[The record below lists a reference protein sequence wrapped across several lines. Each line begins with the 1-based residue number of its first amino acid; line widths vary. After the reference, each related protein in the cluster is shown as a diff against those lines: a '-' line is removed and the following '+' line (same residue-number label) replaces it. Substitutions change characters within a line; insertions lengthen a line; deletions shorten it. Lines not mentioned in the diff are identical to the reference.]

1 MGTWED
7 TLPPLMKEKLARI
20 GQPTPEEKARMKELD
35 NLDSVLAQFFKGDLD
50 SERLFE
56 RLKEYERQGK
66 QFLLTE
72 ARARLKSSFKSRKLR
87 IEFEELGDGRLSV
100 HLLEEEKAEEGEETE
115 GETNLVIELT
125 SDNFDPAVR
134 KHRLLV
140 VDCWAEWCA
149 PCRIVA
155 PVVEQLARDYRGK
168 ITFGKL
174 NVDKN
179 QSLALRY
186 GIMSIPTLLVFKDG
200 ELVDQVVGAMPRGA
214 LESQLARHIQDARS
228 QKAG

>member
-1 MGTWED
+1 MEAWED
-7 TLPPLMKEKLARI
+7 RLPPLIREKLARI

-35 NLDSVLAQFFKGDLD
+35 NLDSVLGQFFKGDLD
-50 SERLFE
+50 SESLFE

>member
-7 TLPPLMKEKLARI
+7 SLPPLMKEKLARI
-20 GQPTPEEKARMKELD
+20 GEPTAEEKERLKEQEELD
-35 NLDSVLAQFFKGDLD
+35 SLLSGFYKGWLD
-50 SERLFE
+50 SEGLYQ
-56 RLKEYERQGK
+56 RLKEYESQGK
-66 QFLLTE
+66 QSLLTE
-72 ARARLKSSFKSRKLR
+72 ARARLKGSFRSNNLR

-100 HLLEEEKAEEGEETE
+100 HLLGEEEAEEGEEAE
-115 GETNLVIELT
+115 EETNLVIELT

-134 KHRLLV
+134 NHRLLV

-155 PVVEQLARDYRGK
+155 PVVEQLARDYQGK

-179 QSLALRY
+179 RSLALRY

-214 LESQLARHIQDARS
+214 LESQLVRHI
-228 QKAG
+228 

>member
-1 MGTWED
+1 MEAWED
-7 TLPPLMKEKLARI
+7 RLPPLIREKLARI

-66 QFLLTE
+66 QFLLAE
-72 ARARLKSSFKSRKLR
+72 ARARLKNSFKSRKLR
-87 IEFEELGDGRLSV
+87 IEFEELGDGQLSV
-100 HLLEEEKAEEGEETE
+100 HLLGEEETEEGEGAKE
-115 GETNLVIELT
+115 ETNLIIELT
-125 SDNFDPAVR
+125 SDNFDQAVH

-155 PVVEQLARDYRGK
+155 PVVEQLARDYRGR
-168 ITFGKL
+168 IAFAKL
-174 NVDKN
+174 NVDKSR
-179 QSLALRY
+179 SLALRY
-186 GIMSIPTLLVFKDG
+186 SIMSIPMLLVFKDG
-200 ELVDQVVGAMPRGA
+200 ELIDQVVGAMPRGA
-214 LESQLARHIQDARS
+214 LESQLTRHIQE
-228 QKAG
+228 GV

>member
-1 MGTWED
+1 METWED
-7 TLPPLMKEKLARI
+7 RLPPLMKEKLAMI
-20 GQPTPEEKARMKELD
+20 GEPTPEEKERLKEQEG
-35 NLDSVLAQFFKGDLD
+35 LDSLLSEFYKGWLD
-50 SERLFE
+50 SEGLYQ

-72 ARARLKSSFKSRKLR
+72 AWARLKGSFRSKNLR
-87 IEFEELGDGRLSV
+87 IEFEELGDGWLSV
-100 HLLEEEKAEEGEETE
+100 HLLGEDEAEEGEKAKE
-115 GETNLVIELT
+115 ETNLVIELT
-125 SDNFDPAVR
+125 SDNFDQAVR

-174 NVDKN
+174 NVDRN
-179 QSLALRY
+179 RSLALRY
-186 GIMSIPTLLVFKDG
+186 GIMSIPTLLVLKDG

-214 LESQLARHIQDARS
+214 LESQLIRHIQE
-228 QKAG
+228 GL